1 MRLLFEEAIPMCFKP
16 PEERLKKLNTWV
28 QNANIAR
35 NLTKPNLEAFQNQYD
50 KAEELITFYTFA
62 PLALSQDRVSLIN
75 HVLSLAKVKASTSSV
90 VDLALERQY
99 EAPRGYVEWIR
110 QEVKKHPVRYIREQ
124 AVRHQPNQRLESNS
138 HIDAFIETDNL
149 LIFFELKFTSDIAHE
164 TTFNP
169 SRNQLARI
177 VDVALEANKTKDKQ
191 VLIILSTPRSLFDKK
206 NRLYYYKIQEYENLS
221 SVAQDIEWRNPS
233 DVTKNLLGVR
243 WVALEDLIQVIY
255 KDFTHYD
262 RDEALEFFKERCLS
276 TDAK

>member
-1 MRLLFEEAIPMCFKP
+1 
-16 PEERLKKLNTWV
+16 
-28 QNANIAR
+28 
-35 NLTKPNLEAFQNQYD
+35 
-50 KAEELITFYTFA
+50 
-62 PLALSQDRVSLIN
+62 
-75 HVLSLAKVKASTSSV
+75 
-90 VDLALERQY
+90 
-99 EAPRGYVEWIR
+99 
-110 QEVKKHPVRYIREQ
+110 
-124 AVRHQPNQRLESNS
+124 
-138 HIDAFIETDNL
+138 

-255 KDFTHYD
+255 KDFTHYV